1 MSWLFIS
8 HFVSSEGLSAAKQL
22 YPDHNSI
29 EFFSLSSFSLAS
41 GHDHLQ
47 QMALVSEALQCS
59 REELEGHNVGIIHDI
74 YIFCDVEQIAQ
85 CIYKCTQK
93 AK

>member
-1 MSWLFIS
+1 MSWLFTS

-29 EFFSLSSFSLAS
+29 EFFFSLLFPLAS
-41 GHDHLQ
+41 GHDHFQ

-74 YIFCDVEQIAQ
+74 YFCDVEQIAQ